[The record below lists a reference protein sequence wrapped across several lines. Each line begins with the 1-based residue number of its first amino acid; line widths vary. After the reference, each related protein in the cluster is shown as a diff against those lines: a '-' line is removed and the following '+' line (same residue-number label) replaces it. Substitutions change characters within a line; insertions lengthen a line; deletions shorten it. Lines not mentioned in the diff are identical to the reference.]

1 MKATRAILV
10 SWRQASRSRLPTHSP
25 HAVRG
30 AAAVSLPRRMIQ
42 CYYGIL
48 SNSRLEAAVPA
59 HVTEK
64 QMRCRST
71 LALTAAFVGG
81 SIVLAPA
88 QAPAQAPVVTRGGGV
103 AGTGIGVG
111 VGFNGKLLPQLLG
124 TGHVGAGTNG
134 IGNGVGNATGGV
146 NGSPRAGTGG
156 IADSASWGALTG
168 GVTGAGRAIH
178 SATGGLNDT
187 TDFGQNTGGIQGTSI
202 GSRIGG
208 IGDLDSLG
216 AGTGGAG
223 EQTTPRFTPAR

>member
-1 MKATRAILV
+1 MRHPRAGTRRACAAKRRDRAPPICGKQSRPRTAWVSISVDAGSMVFRAMISRIVSRREDLGQAQPGEPWAAVPMLAGNGTIWRRATRAILV

-30 AAAVSLPRRMIQ
+30 APAVSLSRRMIQ

-81 SIVLAPA
+81 SMVLAYA
-88 QAPAQAPVVTRGGGV
+88 QAPAQAPVVIRGGGV

-111 VGFNGKLLPQLLG
+111 A
-124 TGHVGAGTNG
+124 GA
-134 IGNGVGNATGGV
+134 
-146 NGSPRAGTGG
+146 
-156 IADSASWGALTG
+156 
-168 GVTGAGRAIH
+168 AGRHVPLIV
-178 SATGGLNDT
+178 G
-187 TDFGQNTGGIQGTSI
+187 
-202 GSRIGG
+202 
-208 IGDLDSLG
+208 
-216 AGTGGAG
+216 
-223 EQTTPRFTPAR
+223 